1 MIRPLGTNN
10 RSDMFPAHNWTKAWM
25 VSHCRRRFG
34 VAKPGFSWMKEEM
47 GLDAIERWP
56 QPTRNQR
63 PPRPAA
69 PVAPERPHGCCL
81 LPGCSG
87 AGCAAIHTHRRR
99 TGRCGRARGRARGG
113 GGGGVAGIIFSNGEQ
128 DPWSAGGVV
137 ENISSNPSIVAI
149 TIPHGAHHQD
159 LNGAIQQWRQWDRSS
174 EDLAEIPLR
183 FRICAIP

>member
-69 PVAPERPHGCCL
+69 PVAPERPH
-81 LPGCSG
+81 P
-87 AGCAAIHTHRRR
+87 
-99 TGRCGRARGRARGG
+99 ARLFWGWLCRY
-113 GGGGVAGIIFSNGEQ
+113 SY
-128 DPWSAGGVV
+128 S
-137 ENISSNPSIVAI
+137 
-149 TIPHGAHHQD
+149 
-159 LNGAIQQWRQWDRSS
+159 
-174 EDLAEIPLR
+174 
-183 FRICAIP
+183 